1 VHHHHW
7 WRWTE
12 RPQQVKNA
20 RTEGIVR
27 GTRARFVSGGRQV
40 HNSNVNAL
48 MKDDI
53 LCLTRASAAKA
64 SNTLW
69 REQRGQ
75 LIGECVIAPTAV
87 GQKQIQ
93 AALPIGRAA

>member
-1 VHHHHW
+1 
-7 WRWTE
+7 
-12 RPQQVKNA
+12 
-20 RTEGIVR
+20 
-27 GTRARFVSGGRQV
+27 
-40 HNSNVNAL
+40 